1 MTEKPAVAVRPAAT
15 ILLVR
20 DDPAFEVLMVKRHHQ
35 IDFAS
40 GALVFP
46 GGKTHEGDHD
56 PSWAD
61 LCLGWDA
68 VEADQRPLRIA
79 AIREAYEE
87 TGIILARFANGE
99 PFHGDA
105 WAASVRGEVDRGE
118 RAFSEVVGRLG
129 LRLDL
134 TSLTVFARW
143 ITPDMMPKRFDTW
156 FYLATASD
164 EQIAACDGRETVDAE
179 WIPPLEALR
188 LEKAGERTIIFP
200 TRMNLQLLG
209 EADGTADATARAAG
223 RTLVTVEPKVERRE
237 GGGVLVIPVEA
248 GYGAV
253 EEPLSAVRA

>member
-1 MTEKPAVAVRPAAT
+1 MSEKPTVAIRPAST

-20 DDPAFEVLMVKRHHQ
+20 DDPSFEVLMVKRHHQ

-56 PSWAD
+56 PAWAD
-61 LCLGWDA
+61 WCVAWEA
-68 VEADQRPLRIA
+68 VEADQRPLRIC

-87 TGIILARFANGE
+87 TGIILGRYENGE
-99 PFHGDA
+99 LFHGDD

-118 RAFSEVVGRLG
+118 LPFMDVVRRLG

-134 TSLTVFARW
+134 SILTVFARW

-156 FYLATASD
+156 FYVVRATGEQLAV
-164 EQIAACDGRETVDAE
+164 CDGWETVEAE
-179 WIPPLEALR
+179 WIAPGDALR
-188 LEKAGERTIIFP
+188 LEAAGERTIIFP
-200 TRMNLQLLG
+200 TRMNLKLLA
-209 EADGTADATARAAG
+209 EAQSASDAIAQAAA
-223 RTLVTVEPKVERRE
+223 RTLVPVLPVVERRE
-237 GGGVLVIPVEA
+237 GGAVLVIPPDA

-253 EEPLSAVRA
+253 EEPMTSIRA

>member
-1 MTEKPAVAVRPAAT
+1 MSEKPTVAIRPAST

-20 DDPAFEVLMVKRHHQ
+20 DDPSFEVLMVKRHHQ

-40 GALVFP
+40 GALVLP

-56 PSWAD
+56 PAWAD
-61 LCLGWDA
+61 WCVAWEA
-68 VEADQRPLRIA
+68 VEADQRPLRIC

-87 TGIILARFANGE
+87 TGIILGRYENGE
-99 PFHGDA
+99 LFHGDD

-118 RAFSEVVGRLG
+118 LPFMDVVRRLG

-134 TSLTVFARW
+134 SILTVFARW

-156 FYLATASD
+156 FYVATATD
-164 EQIAACDGRETVDAE
+164 EQLASCDGRETVDAE

-188 LEKAGERTIIFP
+188 LAQSGERTIIFP

-209 EADGTADATARAAG
+209 EASSAADATARAAG
-223 RTLVTVEPKVERRE
+223 RTLVTVLPVVEQRE
-237 GGGVLVIPVEA
+237 GGGVLVIPPEA

-253 EEPLSAVRA
+253 VEPLSAVR